1 MIIYNSFARKVFLTS
16 DVSYSQIGL
25 IYFPDHLLEVTRTDV
40 DNLPKQFCVGRRSK
54 VKFDDKEIYS
64 QQSKKNFKK
73 ITGGVTDSILDILRE
88 DDPENVET
96 IDGGPACFGD
106 SGKARMIFTII
117 HSLCF
122 KSFFFRKQN
131 PLNLTFNCIPI
142 HIILYYFGDLK
153 DVLFLASK
161 SQKRENIVILFYLLW
176 SGFSSHVHL
185 YSGLNLGDINSWS
198 CVNFIHSHEE

>member
-25 IYFPDHLLEVTRTDV
+25 IHFPDHLLEVTRTDV

-73 ITGGVTDSILDILRE
+73 ITGGVTDSILDILRD

-106 SGKARMIFTII
+106 SGKARMIFTILQ
-117 HSLCF
+117 SFSF
-122 KSFFFRKQN
+122 KSFFLEDRTH
-131 PLNLTFNCIPI
+131 LT
-142 HIILYYFGDLK
+142 
-153 DVLFLASK
+153 
-161 SQKRENIVILFYLLW
+161 
-176 SGFSSHVHL
+176 
-185 YSGLNLGDINSWS
+185 
-198 CVNFIHSHEE
+198 